1 MQAVVMAAGEGRRMR
16 PLTER
21 WAKPVL
27 PIDGRPVIG
36 TLLRD
41 LAEAGIERATVV
53 TGHLAEQVEGLV
65 GDGSAFGLAVSYV
78 HQPEPLGSADAVL
91 RALQA
96 GAGPPLVVTAADT
109 VFPPGDVARFLIEG
123 AGADGAIVPEH
134 RSAPLSEL
142 ARVDAALLNELMGP
156 YEIRVLK
163 CATDSTDLLVELS
176 LRQFE
181 TISAALGKLKGR
193 ISKWLNEPTEV
204 KGPTLS
210 NGYFACTVSKSTK
223 DVVDRYLDGQSERHG
238 YSSRVNPPY
247 W

>member
-1 MQAVVMAAGEGRRMR
+1 MR

-91 RALQA
+91 RALRA
-96 GAGPPLVVTAADT
+96 GARPPFVVAAADT
-109 VFPPGDVARFLIEG
+109 VFAPGDLGRFIAGGAAAAGAIAGRREPPPSPPNRLPLGIVEGRVERVLDDDPENPIGGAPLWLVGPAVARFLDPLPGKPPYELSTAFQLAIDS
-123 AGADGAIVPEH
+123 GADIRGI
-134 RSAPLSEL
+134 
-142 ARVDAALLNELMGP
+142 
-156 YEIRVLK
+156 EI
-163 CATDSTDLLVELS
+163 
-176 LRQFE
+176 
-181 TISAALGKLKGR
+181 
-193 ISKWLNEPTEV
+193 
-204 KGPTLS
+204 GPTRDLTS
-210 NGYFACTVSKSTK
+210 ALDLVKENFL
-223 DVVDRYLDGQSERHG
+223 YLGG
-238 YSSRVNPPY
+238 T
-247 W
+247 